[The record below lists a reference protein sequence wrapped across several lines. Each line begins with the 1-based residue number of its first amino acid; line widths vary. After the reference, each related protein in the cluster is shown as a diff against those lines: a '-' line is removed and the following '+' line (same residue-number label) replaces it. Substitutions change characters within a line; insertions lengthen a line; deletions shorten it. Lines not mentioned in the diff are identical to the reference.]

1 MQNSL
6 IVAVI
11 CRTEEKSTFLRR
23 STLYR
28 RQPMKIAD
36 KDADAEGRVGETTEV
51 KG

>member
-11 CRTEEKSTFLRR
+11 CRKEEKSTFLRR

-36 KDADAEGRVGETTEV
+36 KDADAEGRVGENTEV